1 MPKVHPAPADRRKAF
16 RAELPVRRRRTF
28 DELVRLIAEPRRDLD
43 WYHAVGRRVAALRP
57 APGEPESGRSGWV
70 ERLAAALGTYPSL
83 FRKAALFVR
92 LYPEESALRKLEAL
106 GADWS
111 RVVLSFSVR
120 DEEKRHRLLRRA
132 LRERW
137 TIPRFRFEVQQRF
150 PSARRGV
157 GGRPRRTPDRYGPEV
172 CVRELGRLSRRWL
185 DFFAHAWE
193 GVTAEEW
200 GRFAAACLGEDQ
212 ELLAGTLVEAEAALQ
227 ALAAAARAARDEVVA
242 LRRRVRRAL
251 GPGRG

>member
-1 MPKVHPAPADRRKAF
+1 VPKVHPAPTDRRKAF
-16 RAELPVRRRRTF
+16 RAELPARRLRDF
-28 DELVRLIAEPRRDLD
+28 DALARLIDDPRQDLQ
-43 WYHAVGRRVAALRP
+43 WYHAVGRRVRALRP
-57 APGEPESGRSGWV
+57 GPGESRAGWAS
-70 ERLAAALGTYPSL
+70 RLAAALGPNTSL

-111 RVVLSFSVR
+111 RMFLSFSVPNR
-120 DEEKRHRLLRRA
+120 KARHALLREGR
-132 LRERW
+132 RERW
-137 TIPRFRFEVQQRF
+137 TIPRFRLEVQQRF

-157 GGRPRRTPDRYGPEV
+157 GGRPRRSPDRYGPEV

-193 GVTAEEW
+193 GVAAEEW
-200 GRFAAACLGEDQ
+200 GRFAAACRGEDR
-212 ELLAGTLVEAEAALQ
+212 ELLAGTLAEAEAALQ

>member
-1 MPKVHPAPADRRKAF
+1 VPKIHPAPPDRRNAF
-16 RAELPVRRRRTF
+16 RADLPARRRRDF
-28 DELVRLIAEPRRDLD
+28 DALARLIDDPRQDLQ
-43 WYHAVGRRVAALRP
+43 WYHAVGRRVRALRP
-57 APGEPESGRSGWV
+57 APGQPRAGWAG
-70 ERLAAALGTYPSL
+70 RLAAALGPNPSL

-111 RVVLSFSVR
+111 RMFLSFSVPNR
-120 DEEKRHRLLRRA
+120 KARHALLREGR
-132 LRERW
+132 REGW

-193 GVTAEEW
+193 GVAAEEW
-200 GRFAAACLGEDQ
+200 GRFVAACLGEER
-212 ELLAGTLVEAEAALQ
+212 ELLTGNLEEAEDALTKL
-227 ALAAAARAARDEVVA
+227 AAAAARARDAVA
-242 LRRRVRRAL
+242 VLQRRVRKA
-251 GPGRG
+251 GGRG

>member
-1 MPKVHPAPADRRKAF
+1 VPKVHPAPTDRRKAF
-16 RAELPVRRRRTF
+16 RAELPARRRIAF
-28 DELVRLIAEPRRDLD
+28 DELVRLIAEPRQDLP
-43 WYHAVGRRVAALRP
+43 WYHAVGRRVRALRP
-57 APGEPESGRSGWV
+57 GPGEPMVGWSA
-70 ERLAAALGTYPSL
+70 RLAAALGPNTSL

-92 LYPEESALRKLEAL
+92 LYPEESAPQRLTAL

-111 RVVLSFSVR
+111 RMVLSFSVPNR
-120 DEEKRHRLLRRA
+120 KARHALLREGR
-132 LRERW
+132 REGW
-137 TIPRFRFEVQQRF
+137 TISRFRFEVQQRF

-193 GVTAEEW
+193 EVAEAEW
-200 GRFAAACLGEDQ
+200 GRFAAACRGRDR
-212 ELLAGTLVEAEAALQ
+212 ELLAGNLDEAEAALR

-242 LRRRVRRAL
+242 LRRRVRKAR